1 MEATLTLNQA
11 GQQLGVDD
19 DALSRLITL
28 GALPEARQIAGP
40 DGTSWVI
47 PQRLLPLI
55 AARNG
60 WTIDLRGARTQIS
73 VPAPAD
79 GTPPATPLEPAGD
92 GQVPVSSEV
101 QAMADLV
108 ADHSIVPVSAADG
121 TDGAVVA
128 AGDDLPESE
137 AGQALSISDVLD
149 AAVLDRLLGI
159 QEEKVVA
166 EAQAQEAKH
175 ALAALNQTH
184 NRLTSEL
191 EIERHERLVTTDR
204 YREERLARSAADAK
218 VAELRNRV
226 SREMALADSERQA
239 RTQALDRVAAT
250 ERQLADAVSSM
261 GWLARR
267 RFRRQARAT
276 GSAAPDGQSQTD

>member
-40 DGTSWVI
+40 NGMSWVI

-60 WTIDLRGARTQIS
+60 WTIDLRGDRTEISVS
-73 VPAPAD
+73 VPADATPA
-79 GTPPATPLEPAGD
+79 AVPLEPSAD
-92 GQVPVSSEV
+92 GQVPVSTEV

-108 ADHSIVPVSAADG
+108 ASQSVTPIADSTESG
-121 TDGAVVA
+121 ES
-128 AGDDLPESE
+128 GDDLPEP
-137 AGQALSISDVLD
+137 AADQTLSISDVLD

-166 EAQAQEAKH
+166 EARAEEAKH

-226 SREMALADSERQA
+226 SREMSLADSERQA
-239 RTQALDRVAAT
+239 RSQAMDRVAET
-250 ERQLADAVSSM
+250 ERHLADAVASM

-267 RFRRQARAT
+267 RYRRHAGAT
-276 GSAAPDGQSQTD
+276 GPARPEAQSQTEM